1 MVILGILVLA
11 SFILALKAVVVAKL
25 VILGMSFLRSF
36 ILALREALVAKLV
49 ISNILSSLC
58 LIFSTATSANLS
70 TSNYLL

>member
-1 MVILGILVLA
+1 
-11 SFILALKAVVVAKL
+11 
-25 VILGMSFLRSF
+25 MSFLRSF

-58 LIFSTATSANLS
+58 LIFSTGTSTNLS

>member
-1 MVILGILVLA
+1 
-11 SFILALKAVVVAKL
+11 
-25 VILGMSFLRSF
+25 MSFLRSF